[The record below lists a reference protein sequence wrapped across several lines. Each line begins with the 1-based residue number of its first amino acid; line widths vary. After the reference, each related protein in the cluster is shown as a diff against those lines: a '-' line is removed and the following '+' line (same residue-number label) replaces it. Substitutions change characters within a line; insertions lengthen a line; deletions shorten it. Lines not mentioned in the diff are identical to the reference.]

1 MKDISTKANLSQQYT
16 YYCLRATAMMILS
29 NAGVQAR
36 NIMSVTGHRN
46 EQSLKSYVREPSLRQ
61 RDEMCKILHSYGR
74 VEETITGNEVAT
86 RMIESASGESNTMIT
101 NRKDTLEINSRSAV
115 FAGANF
121 NGQTTIN
128 LQINQQ

>member
-1 MKDISTKANLSQQYT
+1 
-16 YYCLRATAMMILS
+16 
-29 NAGVQAR
+29 
-36 NIMSVTGHRN
+36 MSVTGHWN

-61 RDEMCKILHSYGR
+61 RDQMCQILTNYGKSEEPDMQLQLHKEMN
-74 VEETITGNEVAT
+74 ETQ
-86 RMIESASGESNTMIT
+86 SARRSIMLT
-101 NRKDTLEINSRSAV
+101 NRKDSLEISNKSAI